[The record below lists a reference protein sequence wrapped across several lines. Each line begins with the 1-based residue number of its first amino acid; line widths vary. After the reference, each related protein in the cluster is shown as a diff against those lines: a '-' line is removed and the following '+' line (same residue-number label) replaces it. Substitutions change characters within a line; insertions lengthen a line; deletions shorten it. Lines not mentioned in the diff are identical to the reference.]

1 MIDLDKF
8 ICDFLSFKLSKEQK
22 NQIPFRGSYYQANA
36 ALKYIRFSIDY
47 ALKQQGL
54 EYKEGV
60 IVPIESKPKF
70 KIGQAI
76 VYKGT
81 ENIAPTKMIIS
92 DIVEGQYWDDNCC
105 IVPISDQDNWESEKS
120 STIKFDKPD
129 IEEMVEDFKRGIVL
143 SHNLKNE
150 DLYIRT
156 IAYRKGLEDMWNELK
171 SK

>member
-1 MIDLDKF
+1 MVDLDKF

-54 EYKEGV
+54 QYKEGD
-60 IVPIESKPKF
+60 IKPIESNPKF
-70 KIGQAI
+70 NIGQTI

-81 ENIAPTKMIIS
+81 ENIVPTKMTIS
-92 DIVEGQYWDDNCC
+92 EIVNGQYWDDSCC
-105 IVPISDQDNWESEKS
+105 IVPISDQDNWELEKP
-120 STIKFDKPD
+120 STIKF
-129 IEEMVEDFKRGIVL
+129 EEEPVFDGMVYEYIKSKEEAGITGKEL
-143 SHNLKNE
+143 
-150 DLYIRT
+150 T
-156 IAYRKGLEDMWNELK
+156 AYRQGLEDMWNKLK